1 MNSEILQLNSFMK
14 LKVHC
19 EKATEIDHLRFYYEV
34 NKFVD
39 RFKLEPLKNA
49 PKVAAQLRKWYS
61 EN

>member
-1 MNSEILQLNSFMK
+1 MK

-19 EKATEIDHLRFYYEV
+19 EKATEIDHLGFYYKL
-34 NKFVD
+34 NTFVYC
-39 RFKLEPLKNA
+39 FKLEPLKNA

>member
-1 MNSEILQLNSFMK
+1 MK

-34 NKFVD
+34 NKFVNC
-39 RFKLEPLKNA
+39 FKLEPLKNA